1 MALDI
6 IETKLFKEPKEI
18 IKKSIPKY
26 RCNLTSKSK
35 AFDFINIPKILRSK
49 EVRDNLPSNF
59 NISDIPMVVYNLNPS
74 IRSTLLSYK
83 QFVLHLNIDEFLK
96 DPNSI
101 KCCCCDKYDNSF
113 INNHYGHIITGNL
126 NIVNNERLRQLI
138 SKGLKYGELKQIC
151 FEKAREEI
159 QTGID
164 QFIDKISNDKDIH
177 KNHFLKWK
185 SHVMSSV
192 SEKIRVLKNKTTY
205 RSVKSIFSEHEVKN
219 TLFSLKKTL

>member
-6 IETKLFKEPKEI
+6 TETKLFNEI
-18 IKKSIPKY
+18 IKKSFPKY
-26 RCNLTSKSK
+26 RCNLTFTSK
-35 AFDFINIPKILRSK
+35 AFDFIDLPKTLRSK
-49 EVRDNLPSNF
+49 EVCDNPPSNF
-59 NISDIPMVVYNLNPS
+59 YISDIPMVVYNLNPS
-74 IRSTLLSYK
+74 IRSILLSYK

-138 SKGLKYGELKQIC
+138 SKGPKYRELKQIC
-151 FEKAREEI
+151 FEEAREEI

-164 QFIDKISNDKDIH
+164 QFIEKISNDKSIH
-177 KNHFLKWK
+177 KKH
-185 SHVMSSV
+185 V
-192 SEKIRVLKNKTTY
+192 SE
-205 RSVKSIFSEHEVKN
+205 
-219 TLFSLKKTL
+219 